1 MRLKNLKKD
10 HLHSSFWGDE
20 KRQKQNI
27 KESRSIS
34 QRLTR
39 RSSGYEKFRAGLR
52 NLYSAIAISRDMK
65 VIPNKENINR
75 IKKMGSDY
83 LLLNLR
89 QEHRDRNM
97 DK

>member
-1 MRLKNLKKD
+1 MRLKNLKKIIFIAHFGGTKKD
-10 HLHSSFWGDE
+10 KNKIL
-20 KRQKQNI
+20 KRVDLV
-27 KESRSIS
+27 S

-83 LLLNLR
+83 LLNLR